1 MWHFLCWGTDPGA
14 CRVQIPAWLHLWQT
28 IRSTALDIIYSY
40 LPNSNNSLPQNNM
53 AHCILYKIYRLLK
66 LVPLPMNTQDV
77 EPVRQMRCTTHL
89 PDCCKVHYA
98 VLITVIIEIN
108 FKIWNIWSTFFMFL
122 KLFLMATLRL
132 FIAKWCAFAAL
143 LQQHHN

>member
-1 MWHFLCWGTDPGA
+1 
-14 CRVQIPAWLHLWQT
+14 
-28 IRSTALDIIYSY
+28 
-40 LPNSNNSLPQNNM
+40 M
-53 AHCILYKIYRLLK
+53 ARCILYKIYRLLK

-108 FKIWNIWSTFFMFL
+108 FKI
-122 KLFLMATLRL
+122 
-132 FIAKWCAFAAL
+132 
-143 LQQHHN
+143 